1 MKIKKKVR
9 TVGIGMLALACT
21 ALSAAALAFSS
32 NTLKNESTVAVFAEE
47 ATFVDSEIKI
57 RYPKGANLSI
67 PQEAVITYAGKT
79 YTAHSPALIYPDST
93 ATSQSEVNLS
103 MVGNYTLV
111 YTFQMGNVVLQ
122 ATKEFSVFETIY
134 EVGSLNSQMTY
145 TNENSLK
152 VILAD
157 GDTFYY
163 NQPVDLTSDYD
174 KTIID
179 WAITKMVHN
188 TSKSEIDASII
199 DVRLTDCYDESN
211 YITIRTHRT
220 GLTSTYIRAFANGQQ
235 ESSLGSV
242 NETNMSGT
250 FLWESGYYGT
260 GTDMNGEV
268 WGKDR
273 LGKYKL
279 YYGSGEKSY
288 GCNIRNGNYKLKFKS
303 TENIVSV
310 ESLNPKDETELV
322 TDLDNVDIYGD
333 TLFKGFTTGEV
344 YLSIS
349 ASGYNQDTL
358 EMQIYSLFEQNVIP
372 NRENSDVTSP
382 EITVDY
388 TPTENNGVYVAKGKP
403 VTLFDATATD
413 LNLSGRLRTAVYYNY
428 GQADFE
434 YKVPVVNGSFT
445 PNEVGEYTIVYKAS
459 DIFGNTATVEIPV
472 YSVIA
477 ENGLKLVSDKVEQAT
492 YLQYV
497 ALPDYSFEQVNQ
509 GMPIDVKIVAKSEHD
524 FQEINPETKR
534 FIPIYEEEYQIV
546 YTYSD
551 NVYSDTFE
559 YTVQVVKGSET
570 SYEILSDV
578 IMPRYFIKGMTYSLP
593 DVPVLST
600 GGVEQK
606 ANCALSYDGGATYT
620 DVDRE
625 SATITGGGNV
635 IVKYYYEGKFVLS
648 EPIKIID
655 VNYNSDDFENNPFLA
670 KNYFQGDY
678 TAIIDKDPETG
689 VEYLNRPIVYR
700 SNQTSG
706 DNTLEFINSLSSSN
720 FVLAMKVPQ
729 DNANF
734 SGVRITLYDY
744 YDRTNSVYWEYESV
758 DGILHFSANGGW
770 KYRIGGT
777 LAGNS
782 LSVVYNASRK
792 VVEANGVEASSP
804 LNFTGDKCFFDV
816 TLFGIEGTADISITQ
831 INTQTFSSL
840 AGDFAKPD
848 MFYNAVSGRRSLGE
862 EITVYTCEASD
873 VLSGVLDGDCLVS
886 VRDPDGVLVKSD
898 GITLDNVSALRE
910 YRVKLEKYG
919 QYRITYQ
926 VIDNSGNITT
936 SVILVYVEDCKAPV
950 VAFVDGSTN
959 GGTLTMKQGQTHVI
973 KALTLQ
979 DDVSSPENIKVV
991 TGVFGP
997 SYRFVDIK
1005 DGAFELTE
1013 KGTYTVVYD
1022 CYDEAGNMT
1031 CVSYRVNV
1039 A

>member
-1 MKIKKKVR
+1 MKVKKKFCAA
-9 TVGIGMLALACT
+9 VGILALACT
-21 ALSAAALAFSS
+21 VLSGTALAFSFK
-32 NTLKNESTVAVFAEE
+32 TFENEETVAVLAEE
-47 ATFVDSEIKI
+47 ATFVDSEIGI
-57 RYPKGANLSI
+57 RYKKGTELVI
-67 PQEAVITYAGKT
+67 PQEMVVAYGGKT
-79 YTAHSPALIYPDST
+79 YTAHSPALIFPDGM
-93 ATSQSEVNLS
+93 ATSQSKVYLS
-103 MVGNYTLV
+103 MAGNYTLV
-111 YTFQMGNVVLQ
+111 YTFQMGNVALQ
-122 ATKEFSVFETIY
+122 AVKEFSVFETIY
-134 EVGSLNSQMTY
+134 EVSSLNSQMTY

-179 WAITKMVHN
+179 WAITKMVHDTN
-188 TSKSEIDASII
+188 KSEIDASII

-235 ESSLGSV
+235 ETSLGSV
-242 NETNMSGT
+242 DETKKSGN
-250 FLWESGYYGT
+250 FLWKGGYYGT
-260 GTDMNGEV
+260 GKDVNGEE

-273 LGKYKL
+273 LGKYQL
-279 YYGSGEKSY
+279 YYGSGERAY
-288 GCNIRNGNYKLKFKS
+288 GCSIRNGNYKLKFKS
-303 TENIVSV
+303 LENIVSV
-310 ESLNPKDETELV
+310 ESANPANETEWV

-333 TLFKGFTTGEV
+333 NLFKGFTTGEV

-358 EMQIYSLFEQNVIP
+358 EMQIYSLFEQDVIP
-372 NRENSDVTSP
+372 NRENDDVTPP

-403 VTLFDATATD
+403 VALFDATATD
-413 LNLSGRLRTAVYYNY
+413 LNLSGKLRTAVYYNY
-428 GQADFE
+428 GQADFQ
-434 YKVPVVNGSFT
+434 YKVPVVNGVFV
-445 PNEVGEYTIVYKAS
+445 PNDLGVYTLLYYAS
-459 DIFGNTATVEIPV
+459 DIFGNTTTVEIPL
-472 YSVIA
+472 YSVVA
-477 ENGLKLVSDKVEQAT
+477 ESGLKLVSDKIEQAT
-492 YLQYV
+492 YLQYTT
-497 ALPDYSFEQVNQ
+497 LPDYSFAQVNQ
-509 GMPIDVKIVAKSEHD
+509 DMPIDLKIVAKSEHD

-534 FIPIYEEEYQIV
+534 FIPLYEEEYQIV

-551 NVYSDTFE
+551 NVYSGTFE

-570 SYEILSDV
+570 SYEILSNV
-578 IMPRYFIKGMTYSLP
+578 ILPRYFIKGMTYSLP
-593 DVPVLST
+593 DIPVLNT
-600 GGVEQK
+600 DGVEQK
-606 ANCALSYDGGATYT
+606 ASCALSYDGGATYT

-625 SATITGGGNV
+625 SATITGDGSA

-678 TAIIDKDPETG
+678 TAIIDKDPVTG

-706 DNTLEFINSLSSSN
+706 ENTLEFINSVSSSN
-720 FVLAMKVPQ
+720 FVLAMKIPQ
-729 DNANF
+729 ETANF
-734 SGVRITLYDY
+734 SGVRITLRDY
-744 YDRTNSVYWEYESV
+744 YDRTNSIYWEYELV

-782 LSVVYNASRK
+782 LSVVYNASRN

-816 TLFGIEGTADISITQ
+816 TLFGIDGPADISITQ

-873 VLSGVLDGDCLVS
+873 VLSTVLDGDCLVS
-886 VRDPDGVLVKSD
+886 VRDPDGALVKSD
-898 GITLDNVSALRE
+898 GITLNNVSALRE

-950 VAFVDGSTN
+950 VSFVDGSTN
-959 GGTLTMKQGQTHVI
+959 GGVLTMSQGQTHLI
-973 KALTLQ
+973 KALALQ
-979 DDVSSPENIKVV
+979 DDVSASENIKVV
-991 TGVFGP
+991 MSVFGP
-997 SYRFVDIK
+997 SYRFVDVK

-1039 A
+1039 V